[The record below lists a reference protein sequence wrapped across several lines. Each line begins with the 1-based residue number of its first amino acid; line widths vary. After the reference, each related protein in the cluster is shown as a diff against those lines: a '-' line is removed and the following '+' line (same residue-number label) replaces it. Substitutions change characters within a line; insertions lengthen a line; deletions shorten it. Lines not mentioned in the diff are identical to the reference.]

1 MRRLF
6 LATAIGALA
15 LLGAPTAQAGPLQSA
30 AFQISVGTLGP
41 LTFNG
46 SGSSAGSAFSS
57 TSVSLNAGNAL
68 NGMQTTTL
76 TAKQAPPLTKIVVT
90 VTKNDAIKA
99 TGSPLVGVA
108 GAVRGVSKQKGLG
121 GATIISVPVAA
132 GIESTNTIKGS
143 VFNIKVQGKKWTS
156 GMTTVTGLTGGTMST
171 FMTTGAVKTG
181 ASGTVTLVAVAKVTV
196 TGAVNT
202 ITYTASKLNM
212 TFDFVPEPAMP
223 LMLVAGAATLALT
236 GARRLRKS

>member
-6 LATAIGALA
+6 LAIAIGALA

-30 AFQISVGTLGP
+30 QFQISVGTLGP

-46 SGSSAGSAFSS
+46 TGSSAGSAFSS

-76 TAKQAPPLTKIVVT
+76 TPKQAPPLTKIVVT

-99 TGSPLVGVA
+99 TGSPLVGLG

-121 GATIISVPVAA
+121 GATILSVPLAA
-132 GIESTNTIKGS
+132 GVENTSTIPGS
-143 VFNIKVQGKKWTS
+143 VFKIKVEAKKWTS
-156 GMTTVTGLTGGTMST
+156 GMTTVTGLDGGAT

-181 ASGTVTLVAVAKVTV
+181 TPGTVTLVAVAKVTV
-196 TGAVNT
+196 SGAVNT
-202 ITYTASKLNM
+202 VTYTASKLNL
-212 TFDFVPEPAMP
+212 TFDMVPEPAMP